1 MTGTVAV
8 TGATG
13 FVGQATV
20 EHLLRSGWR
29 VRVLVH
35 RRGLETAPTAM
46 LETVHGGLD
55 DSSALQH
62 LLDGV
67 DAVVHVA
74 GRVRG
79 RGADD
84 FRPVNAD
91 GVERLARL
99 AAARAQSPRFILISS
114 LAAREPGLSHYAA
127 SKREG
132 ETRLSRVVEE
142 SSLRGAALRPPAV
155 YGPGD
160 QELLPLFRIMAR
172 GLAPV
177 LGPADARASLLHV
190 NDLAVAVER
199 LLDSEAE
206 GTYEL
211 HDGTPGGYSW
221 DDIAATVAAVAGC
234 RPGRRLPVP
243 GALLRGLAG
252 LNLATATLLRYQPM
266 LTPGKVNELRH
277 PDWVCDNTE
286 FTRATG
292 WRPAI
297 TLRDG
302 LQPLFGP
309 GRPQTSEGVSN
320 VH

>member
-29 VRVLVH
+29 VRVLIH

-55 DSSALQH
+55 DSAALQR

-79 RGADD
+79 RRAGD
-84 FRPVNAD
+84 FRPINAI

-99 AAARAQSPRFILISS
+99 AAARSQSPRFILISS

-132 ETRLSRVVEE
+132 ETRLARVAGET
-142 SSLRGAALRPPAV
+142 SLRSAALRPPAV

-160 QELLPLFRIMAR
+160 RELLPLFRTMAR

-177 LGPADARASLLHV
+177 LGPAEARASLLHV
-190 NDLAVAVER
+190 NDLAIAVER
-199 LLDSEAE
+199 LLDS
-206 GTYEL
+206 EL

-221 DDIAATVAAVAGC
+221 DDIAATVAAGAGC

-252 LNLATATLLRYQPM
+252 LNLATAMLLRYQPM

-277 PDWVCDNTE
+277 PDWVCDNTA
-286 FTRATG
+286 FTRVTG

-309 GRPQTSEGVSN
+309 GRPQTREGVSN